1 MKSAIRKSKST
12 APINLAAYRCQVMAS
27 QPHPLRCLDAIAV
40 PTTYR
45 RGQEVCG
52 ECRPAEHWY
61 CVIAG
66 AARRCALRA
75 DGRRQIVG
83 LLLPGD
89 FFGFTA
95 SNEYEFTVEAI
106 VEGTVIAGYPRR
118 RAELLVDSSPELAR
132 ELRQVAFE
140 VIARL
145 QAQLLTLGRIT
156 AIEKVGSFLLDIARR
171 SARGREDSVALPVSR
186 YDIADYL
193 AVSVETV
200 SRSLTDLKQ
209 RGVIKFSGTRTLK
222 IVDPEALEEGDSEGH
237 LHRPSNT
244 VHFSAGPRRL
254 AS

>member
-1 MKSAIRKSKST
+1 MKSVAKKSKSV
-12 APINLAAYRCQVMAS
+12 APFNLASYRCQVMAS
-27 QPHPLRCLDAIAV
+27 QPHPLKCLDSLAV
-40 PTTYR
+40 PTTYH

-61 CVIAG
+61 CVITG
-66 AARRCALRA
+66 AARRCAQRA

-95 SNEYEFTVEAI
+95 GNEYEFTVEAV
-106 VEGTVIAGYPRR
+106 VEGTVVAGYPRR
-118 RAELLVDSSPELAR
+118 RAELLVDSSPEIAR
-132 ELRQVAFE
+132 ELRQVVFE
-140 VIARL
+140 TITRL
-145 QAQLLTLGRIT
+145 QAQLLMLGRIT
-156 AIEKVGSFLLDIARR
+156 AIEKVGSFLLDMARR
-171 SARGREDSVALPVSR
+171 SAPGRDDSVALPVSR

-222 IVDPEALEEGDSEGH
+222 IVDPNALKEGDAEGP
-237 LHRPSNT
+237 LDRPSNT
-244 VHFSAGPRRL
+244 IHFSAGRRL
-254 AS
+254 A